1 MEEKKVKKIV
11 GINTI
16 KKRLKNALEKQG
28 SYNEGIDTLIET
40 TAGNLYAYYLALR
53 DVETLDESF
62 VIEIT
67 REGNEKLAPHPAIK
81 IMREQTEMVRK
92 QLRELRLTL
101 ATTEG
106 AGDDDEINDL
116 YDSVNGVEG

>member
-1 MEEKKVKKIV
+1 MNGRKKAKKIV

-62 VIEIT
+62 VTEIT

-81 IMREQTEMVRK
+81 TLRDQSEIVRK
-92 QLRELRLTL
+92 QLRELRLTI
-101 ATTEG
+101 ATADG
-106 AGDDDEINDL
+106 ADNDELSDL
-116 YDSVNGVEG
+116 IDEVNSIE

>member
-1 MEEKKVKKIV
+1 MEEKKAKKIA

-16 KKRLKNALEKQG
+16 KKRLKKALEKQG

-62 VIEIT
+62 VIEKT

-81 IMREQTEMVRK
+81 IMREQTEMVRR

-101 ATTEG
+101 ATAEG
-106 AGDDDEINDL
+106 MSDDEMDDL
-116 YDSVNGVEG
+116 YDSVNGVE